1 MGWARVHTC
10 RVIGGREG
18 YRQVGRTRVHTCRVA
33 GGRGGTGGWVGLE
46 SILAGSLESERG
58 TDRWV
63 VLVGLLEAE
72 GDTGGWVGLES
83 VLAGLTENDG
93 DTTGFVSVFEVH
105 VGLTLGAKCG
115 SCAAVLLVEV

>member
-1 MGWARVHTC
+1 MK
-10 RVIGGREG
+10 
-18 YRQVGRTRVHTCRVA
+18 
-33 GGRGGTGGWVGLE
+33 
-46 SILAGSLESERG
+46 SSF
-58 TDRWV
+58 
-63 VLVGLLEAE
+63 VGLLEAE
-72 GDTGGWVGLES
+72 GGTGGWVGLES